1 MKLRVALATAALGAV
16 ALIGLTACG
25 PADASNNLTA
35 SNDLTPEASALS
47 AAFGL
52 SPDDVTTDAP
62 ADVPAADPTPSASPG
77 AGKDKGGKHPGLRAL
92 KLRRALGPHVEHG
105 EVVVQTKDGDKTV
118 DVQRGTV
125 TAITDTS
132 VTVKSADGF
141 TQTWVFGSPF
151 HVIEHR
157 TSIQA
162 NAVAVGTQVGV
173 AGIKNGSTVT
183 ANLLVIPG
191 RK

>member
-1 MKLRVALATAALGAV
+1 MKLRIALATAALGAV

-25 PADASNNLTA
+25 PADASNA
-35 SNDLTPEASALS
+35 LTPEASALS

-52 SPDDVTTDAP
+52 SPDDVTTGSP
-62 ADVPAADPTPSASPG
+62 ALDPTPSAASSTAP
-77 AGKDKGGKHPGLRAL
+77 DKGRKHPGLRAL
-92 KLRRALGPHVEHG
+92 RLRRALGAHVEHG
-105 EVVVQTKDGDKTV
+105 EVVVETKDGDKTV

-141 TQTWVFGSPF
+141 SQTWVFGTPF

-162 NAVAVGTQVGV
+162 SAVAVGTEVGV

-183 ANLLVIPG
+183 ANLLVIPNA
-191 RK
+191 KK